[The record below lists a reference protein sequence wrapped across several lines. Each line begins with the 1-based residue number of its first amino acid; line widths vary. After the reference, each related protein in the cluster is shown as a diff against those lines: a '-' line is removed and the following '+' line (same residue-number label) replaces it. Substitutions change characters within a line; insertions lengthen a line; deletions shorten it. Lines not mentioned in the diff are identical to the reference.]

1 MSWEASQNNGAAARA
16 VLLLD
21 DRQEDRDLMCT
32 LLRHVGHSVIEA
44 SSGEEALAF
53 AREWRPKLIIADILM
68 PGMNGYEFVR
78 RLRQD
83 PELAATPVIFCTA
96 NYLEEEVRKL
106 SAACGVSGFISKP
119 CPPEVVWATVAEAL
133 SGSRPVS
140 QSGPPGPEFEREHLR
155 VMNNKLVEKVTE
167 LERVSAHRWR
177 LLGLV
182 MDAQEEERQRIAA
195 GVHDDSLQAV
205 FAVGLGLANL
215 GRRIDDAEAIDALAQ
230 LQETIKL
237 SSQRLRSLLFD
248 LRPPELEEQGL
259 VPALRAYLEHAK
271 SEEGLLFTLDDRL
284 ASDPDPAL
292 RAFLYGVVREVLM
305 NVRKHAH
312 ASSVEVR
319 LTARDGRHILR
330 VRDDGVGFSVAEA
343 LRPRP
348 GHLGLAALTERLE
361 LAGGVLRIETA
372 PGAGATVEL
381 EVPDPGTPLSSGR
394 GDSYPAQIRT

>member
-1 MSWEASQNNGAAARA
+1 MAPT

-21 DRQEDRDLMCT
+21 DRAEDRDLMCT
-32 LLRHVGHSVIEA
+32 LLRHVGHSVIES
-44 SSGEEALAF
+44 SSGEDALAL
-53 AREWRPKLIIADILM
+53 ARERRPKLIIADVVM
-68 PGMNGYEFVR
+68 PGMNGYEFVS

-83 PELAATPVIFCTA
+83 PELAATPVIFSSA
-96 NYLEEEVRKL
+96 NYLEEEVCQL

-119 CPPEVVWATVAEAL
+119 CPPAVVWATVARAL
-133 SGSRPVS
+133 DASLAVPM
-140 QSGPPGPEFEREHLR
+140 PGPLGPGFEHEHLR

-182 MDAQEEERQRIAA
+182 MDAQEEERQRIAV

-205 FAVGLGLANL
+205 FAVSLGLGNL
-215 GRRIDDAEAIDALAQ
+215 RRRIDDAETLDFLAELEQVVQ
-230 LQETIKL
+230 LCC
-237 SSQRLRSLLFD
+237 QRLRSLLFD
-248 LRPPELEEQGL
+248 LRPPELEHQGL
-259 VPALRAYLEHAK
+259 VPALRAYLEHAE

-284 ASDPDPAL
+284 PAEPDPEL
-292 RAFLYGVVREVLM
+292 CAFLYSAGREILM

-312 ASSVEVR
+312 AGSVEVT
-319 LTARDGRHILR
+319 LTVRDGRHILS
-330 VRDDGVGFSVAEA
+330 VRDDGIGFSAPEA

-348 GHLGLAALTERLE
+348 GHLGLAAMTERLE

-381 EVPDPGTPLSSGR
+381 ELPDPGAPTSSGR
-394 GDSYPAQIRT
+394 VDRYPVGTRA